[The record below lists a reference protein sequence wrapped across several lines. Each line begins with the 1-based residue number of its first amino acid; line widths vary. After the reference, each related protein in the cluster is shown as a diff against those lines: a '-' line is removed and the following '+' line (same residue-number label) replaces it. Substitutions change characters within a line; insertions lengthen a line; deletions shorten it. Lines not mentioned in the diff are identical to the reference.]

1 MAQSMQGLS
10 KQPVPMHTPRS
21 LRLAALA
28 ASILTACGSLRAEKD
43 LLIYDNDWNVPGS
56 YMEQD
61 ALMPLLACPDVK
73 IIGLTTAT
81 GDAWRDEGAASLLR
95 YLEVVGAADIPV
107 VNGAVFPLVN
117 TRKRMVQWEQAHGFI
132 YWKGAWNDPAQ
143 FPRSHPDDPYKITPP
158 LDRMPRIRVAEGIA
172 AEFMVRMVHE
182 HPHEVTI
189 FDGGPMTNLAL
200 AIGLDPGFAGLARRL
215 VFFGGAQGQLGD
227 TSGNAD
233 GFHSDFNIIFD
244 PEAAHIVLSA
254 HWAKV
259 ISVADVTNAYILD
272 RGLLERIQARR
283 SPAGDYLAQNST
295 LGLPLWGELGASI
308 VADPSLVTK
317 SVDVTMDVDIDH
329 GTDYG
334 RTIVGPLD
342 ANPGFGGS
350 RVTIIQGVDGK
361 RFIDQFVAAVQ
372 TDVSGGRR

>member
-1 MAQSMQGLS
+1 
-10 KQPVPMHTPRS
+10 
-21 LRLAALA
+21 
-28 ASILTACGSLRAEKD
+28 
-43 LLIYDNDWNVPGS
+43 
-56 YMEQD
+56 
-61 ALMPLLACPDVK
+61 
-73 IIGLTTAT
+73 
-81 GDAWRDEGAASLLR
+81 
-95 YLEVVGAADIPV
+95 
-107 VNGAVFPLVN
+107 
-117 TRKRMVQWEQAHGFI
+117 
-132 YWKGAWNDPAQ
+132 
-143 FPRSHPDDPYKITPP
+143 
-158 LDRMPRIRVAEGIA
+158 
-172 AEFMVRMVHE
+172 
-182 HPHEVTI
+182 
-189 FDGGPMTNLAL
+189 
-200 AIGLDPGFAGLARRL
+200 
-215 VFFGGAQGQLGD
+215 
-227 TSGNAD
+227 
-233 GFHSDFNIIFD
+233 
-244 PEAAHIVLSA
+244 
-254 HWAKV
+254 
-259 ISVADVTNAYILD
+259 VTNAYILD